1 MDTDYNK
8 LLYEKMQAENE
19 TFKDWLLSQEPSEIL
34 NHAYEYTIYQDM
46 MLCME
51 DMELSPKQAK
61 AMYLSPSPLR
71 DTLSDFD
78 KRETDHMENLRDSLE
93 TTANKSVRVQKEK
106 SERES
111 R

>member
-1 MDTDYNK
+1 M
-8 LLYEKMQAENE
+8 
-19 TFKDWLLSQEPSEIL
+19 
-34 NHAYEYTIYQDM
+34 YQDM

-61 AMYLSPSPLR
+61 AMYQSPSPLR

-93 TTANKSVRVQKEK
+93 ATANKCVRVQKEK
-106 SERES
+106 AERES

>member
-19 TFKDWLLSQEPSEIL
+19 KFKDWLLGQKPSEIL
-34 NHAYEYTIYQDM
+34 NHSYEYAMYQDIL
-46 MLCME
+46 LCME
-51 DMELSPKQAK
+51 DLELSPKQAK
-61 AMYLSPSPLR
+61 AMYQSPCPLR
-71 DTLSDFD
+71 DALSDFD

-93 TTANKSVRVQKEK
+93 ATANKSVRVQKEK
-106 SERES
+106 SERGS

>member
-19 TFKDWLLSQEPSEIL
+19 TFKDWLLSQEPAEIL

-51 DMELSPKQAK
+51 DMD
-61 AMYLSPSPLR
+61 LSPSPLR
-71 DTLSDFD
+71 DALSDFD

-93 TTANKSVRVQKEK
+93 ATANKSVRVQKEK
-106 SERES
+106 SERGS

>member
-19 TFKDWLLSQEPSEIL
+19 TFKDWLLSQEPLEIL

-71 DTLSDFD
+71 DALFLL
-78 KRETDHMENLRDSLE
+78 ETDHMENLRDSLE
-93 TTANKSVRVQKEK
+93 ATVNKSVRVQKEK

>member
-1 MDTDYNK
+1 
-8 LLYEKMQAENE
+8 MQAENE

-34 NHAYEYTIYQDM
+34 NHAYVYTMYQDM

-61 AMYLSPSPLR
+61 AMYQSPSPLR
-71 DTLSDFD
+71 DALSDFD

-93 TTANKSVRVQKEK
+93 ATANKCVRVQKEK
-106 SERES
+106 AERES